1 MTGLQLNLKLV
12 EGPIHS
18 LEKAKSKIPVNQNV
32 GGIATGTAFAGV
44 LAESSSLLTSAPIL
58 VMAGKAKDGITF
70 TGEIEGHSL
79 LGQFTTARFKENDEL
94 IAVIN
99 EKPVDGRYQVYAIL
113 DPKSGLLYMIYE
125 MGRSVKKGYKA
136 IIMQTYYFTLICWGG
151 MTIVLLLFYIFDFNY
166 SWDLFLKLMLWD
178 FFGLFLVIAV
188 MGFVNYFGYRKSY
201 ENFGTLSEQIFEK
214 LGFEYPKEQ
223 DFYNEF
229 LTDEG
234 VQISVMKYRNK
245 LKGQDPYPE
254 DYFDKKRAVETLN

>member
-1 MTGLQLNLKLV
+1 MKDLKLNLKLV

-32 GGIATGTAFAGV
+32 GGIAAGTAFAGV

-70 TGEIEGHSL
+70 TGEIDGHSL
-79 LGQFTTARFKENDEL
+79 LGQFTTVRFNENDEL

-99 EKPVDGRYQVYAIL
+99 DKPVDGRYQVYAIL

-214 LGFEYPKEQ
+214 LGFDEPKEQ
-223 DFYNEF
+223 DFYNDY
-229 LTDEG
+229 LINDG
-234 VQISVMKYRNK
+234 INISVMDYRKN

-254 DYFDKKRAVETLN
+254 DYFDKKKVSK

>member
-1 MTGLQLNLKLV
+1 MMTGLQLNLKLV

-32 GGIATGTAFAGV
+32 GGIAAGTTFAGV

-125 MGRSVKKGYKA
+125 MGRSVKTGYKA

-201 ENFGTLSEQIFEK
+201 ENFGELSEQIFEK

-245 LKGQDPYPE
+245 LKGQDPYPQ
-254 DYFDKKRAVETLN
+254 DYFDKKERLKL

>member
-1 MTGLQLNLKLV
+1 MKHLKLNLKLV

-99 EKPVDGRYQVYAIL
+99 DKPVDGRYQVYAII

-125 MGRSVKKGYKA
+125 MGRSVKMGYKA
-136 IIMQTYYFTLICWGG
+136 IMMQTYYFTLITWGVIAIL
-151 MTIVLLLFYIFDFNY
+151 MLLFYILKFSY
-166 SWDLFLKLMLWD
+166 SWDSFLRLIIWT
-178 FFGLFLVIAV
+178 FWGIFGVGAL
-188 MGFVNYFGYRKSY
+188 MGFVNYFGYKKSY

-214 LGFEYPKEQ
+214 LGFEHPKEQ

-229 LTDEG
+229 LTDDG

-254 DYFDKKRAVETLN
+254 DYFDKKKVNE

>member
-70 TGEIEGHSL
+70 TGKIEGHSL

-99 EKPVDGRYQVYAIL
+99 DKPVDGRYQVYAIL

-125 MGRSVKKGYKA
+125 MGRSIKMGYKA
-136 IIMQTYYFTLICWGG
+136 IMIQTYYFTLITWGVIAIL
-151 MTIVLLLFYIFDFNY
+151 MLLFYILKFSY
-166 SWDLFLKLMLWD
+166 SWDSFLRLIIWT
-178 FFGLFLVIAV
+178 FWGIFGVGAL
-188 MGFVNYFGYRKSY
+188 MGFVNYFGYKKSY

-214 LGFEYPKEQ
+214 LGFEHPKEQ

-229 LTDEG
+229 LTDDG

>member
-1 MTGLQLNLKLV
+1 MTGLRLNLKLV

-32 GGIATGTAFAGV
+32 GGIAAGTAFAGV

-70 TGEIEGHSL
+70 TGKIEGHSL

-99 EKPVDGRYQVYAIL
+99 DKPVDGRYQVYAIL

-125 MGRSVKKGYKA
+125 MGRSVKMGYKA
-136 IIMQTYYFTLICWGG
+136 IMMQTYYFTLITWGVIAIL
-151 MTIVLLLFYIFDFNY
+151 MLLFYIFKFSY
-166 SWDLFLKLMLWD
+166 SLDSFLRLIIWT
-178 FFGLFLVIAV
+178 FWGIFGVGAL
-188 MGFVNYFGYRKSY
+188 MGFVNYFGYKKSY

-214 LGFEYPKEQ
+214 LGFEHPKEQ

-229 LTDEG
+229 LTDDG
-234 VQISVMKYRNK
+234 VQISVMKYRNN
-245 LKGQDPYPE
+245 LKGPDPYPE
-254 DYFDKKRAVETLN
+254 DYFDKK

>member
-1 MTGLQLNLKLV
+1 MKHLKLNLKLV

-79 LGQFTTARFKENDEL
+79 LGQFTTARFNENDEL

-99 EKPVDGRYQVYAIL
+99 DKPVDGRYQVYALL

-125 MGRSVKKGYKA
+125 MGRSIKMGYKA
-136 IIMQTYYFTLICWGG
+136 IIMQTYYFTLLSWGFLF
-151 MTIVLLLFYIFDFNY
+151 IFILFYFIFNFSY
-166 SWDLFLKLMLWD
+166 SMNTVLYFLEIVGISLF
-178 FFGLFLVIAV
+178 VSVAIS
-188 MGFVNYFGYRKSY
+188 GFVNYFGYRKSY
-201 ENFGTLSEQIFEK
+201 ENFGALSEQIFEK
-214 LGFEYPKEQ
+214 FGFDDPKEQ
-223 DFYNEF
+223 DFYNDF
-229 LTDEG
+229 LTDDG

-245 LKGQDPYPE
+245 LKGPDPYPE
-254 DYFDKKRAVETLN
+254 DYFDKKKVNE

>member
-1 MTGLQLNLKLV
+1 MKHLKLNLKLV
-12 EGPIHS
+12 EGPIQS

-70 TGEIEGHSL
+70 TGKIEGHSL

-99 EKPVDGRYQVYAIL
+99 DKPVDGRYQVYAII

-125 MGRSVKKGYKA
+125 MGRSVKMGYKA
-136 IIMQTYYFTLICWGG
+136 IMMQTYYFTLITWGVIAIL
-151 MTIVLLLFYIFDFNY
+151 MLLFYILKFSY
-166 SWDLFLKLMLWD
+166 SWDSFLRLIIWT
-178 FFGLFLVIAV
+178 FWGIFGVGAL
-188 MGFVNYFGYRKSY
+188 MGFVNYFGYKKSY

-214 LGFEYPKEQ
+214 LGFEHPKEQ

-229 LTDEG
+229 LTDDG

-254 DYFDKKRAVETLN
+254 DYFDKKKVNE

>member
-1 MTGLQLNLKLV
+1 MKLNLKLV
-12 EGPIHS
+12 QGSIHS

-58 VMAGKAKDGITF
+58 VLAGKAKDGITF
-70 TGEIEGHSL
+70 TGEIEEHSL
-79 LGQFTTARFKENDEL
+79 LGQFTTVRFKENDEL

-99 EKPVDGRYQVYAIL
+99 DKPVDGRYQVYAIL

-125 MGRSVKKGYKA
+125 MGRSIKMGYKA

-245 LKGQDPYPE
+245 LKGQDPYPQ
-254 DYFDKKRAVETLN
+254 DYFDKKERLKL

>member
-32 GGIATGTAFAGV
+32 GGIAAGTAFAGV

-70 TGEIEGHSL
+70 TGEIDGHSL
-79 LGQFTTARFKENDEL
+79 LGQFTTVRFNENDQL

-99 EKPVDGRYQVYAIL
+99 DKPVDGRYQVYAIL

-151 MTIVLLLFYIFDFNY
+151 VSIMLLLFYFFTFL
-166 SWDLFLKLMLWD
+166 LF
-178 FFGLFLVIAV
+178 
-188 MGFVNYFGYRKSY
+188 YF
-201 ENFGTLSEQIFEK
+201 
-214 LGFEYPKEQ
+214 
-223 DFYNEF
+223 
-229 LTDEG
+229 
-234 VQISVMKYRNK
+234 
-245 LKGQDPYPE
+245 
-254 DYFDKKRAVETLN
+254 

>member
-12 EGPIHS
+12 EGPIQS

-70 TGEIEGHSL
+70 TGKIEGHSL

-99 EKPVDGRYQVYAIL
+99 DKPVDGRYQVYAII

-125 MGRSVKKGYKA
+125 MGRSVKMGYKA
-136 IIMQTYYFTLICWGG
+136 IMMQTYYFTLITWGVIAIL
-151 MTIVLLLFYIFDFNY
+151 MLLFYILKFSY
-166 SWDLFLKLMLWD
+166 SWDSFLRLIIWT
-178 FFGLFLVIAV
+178 FWGIFGVGAL
-188 MGFVNYFGYRKSY
+188 MGFVNYFGYKKSY

-214 LGFEYPKEQ
+214 LGFEHPKEQ

-229 LTDEG
+229 LTDDG

-254 DYFDKKRAVETLN
+254 DYFIKKVRLKL